1 MHDEADIFR
10 ELAPLLRVRPEL
22 QALCRFGAQWASGH
36 EPEGRGWAPFH
47 IVTHGGCLLDAGDRI
62 GIRLNAGDVA
72 VLPHGGRHT
81 VRALPT
87 AGGPASA
94 MRVHR
99 RLHDELVVKSNV
111 DGEPDTKLICG
122 RLCFE
127 HAYDNMVLAALPAVV
142 VLTSAHGPDAVRLRR
157 IVDAIQAELEED
169 RLGAAPIAA
178 ALASSLM
185 MIVLRTHFESEREA
199 HGILALLARR
209 QTARALAAMLT
220 DPARAWTLDQLAERA
235 STSRATL
242 VRLFQKAVDAAPL
255 AFLAELRFSLAR
267 HRMLA
272 TNAPLAVIAE
282 EVGYQSETSFSRAYH
297 RRFGI
302 APGADRKGEVGA
314 DGARVGKSSSR
325 TDPDAER
332 RPELSASKDHA

>member
-1 MHDEADIFR
+1 MRDDADIFR

-22 QALCRFGAQWASGH
+22 QQICRFGAQWASGH

-62 GIRLNAGDVA
+62 GIQLKAGDVA

-87 AGGPASA
+87 AGGAASVL
-94 MRVHR
+94 RVHR

-127 HAYDNMVLAALPAVV
+127 HAHHNMVLAALPGVV
-142 VLTSAHGPDAVRLRR
+142 VVTSAHGSDAVRLRG

-178 ALASSLM
+178 ALASSLT
-185 MIVLRTHFESEREA
+185 MIVLRTHFENEREA
-199 HGILALLARR
+199 SGILALLARR

-220 DPARAWTLDQLAERA
+220 EPARAWTLDELAKRA

-242 VRLFQKAVDAAPL
+242 VRSFRNAVDAAPV
-255 AFLAELRFSLAR
+255 AFLAELRLSLAK

-272 TNAPLAVIAE
+272 TNTPLAVIAE
-282 EVGYQSETSFSRAYH
+282 EVGYQSETAFSRAYY
-297 RRFGI
+297 RRFGV
-302 APGADRKGEVGA
+302 APGADRKREA
-314 DGARVGKSSSR
+314 
-325 TDPDAER
+325 P
-332 RPELSASKDHA
+332 